1 MLGLFCGR
9 ASTAP
14 SAMAMLFGVAG
25 TLSMH
30 DTSVNVDLPSFFNS
44 TLAQVLGIFA
54 AALVTRL
61 VRSVGADW
69 SARRI
74 QRATWSELGQ
84 MAAAPRGADV
94 DEAYAVRMVDRI
106 ALLAPR
112 VVQADPVVRND
123 TVEGALSDLRSGLD
137 IVALQRARP
146 RLPSVGIGPVMQG
159 VARLFRQRGAGHA
172 DAAPQALLSEL
183 DGALAGALEAAGGDA
198 RAAVTALVGLRR
210 ALFPAA
216 AAALSTNFSG
226 VPA

>member
-1 MLGLFCGR
+1 VRRVLDR
-9 ASTAP
+9 H
-14 SAMAMLFGVAG
+14 GVAVG
-25 TLSMH
+25 LGRH
-30 DTSVNVDLPSFFNS
+30 DDGRG
-44 TLAQVLGIFA
+44 VLQLLRDDG
-54 AALVTRL
+54 RP
-61 VRSVGADW
+61 G
-69 SARRI
+69 
-74 QRATWSELGQ
+74 ATWSELGQ

-123 TVEGALSDLRSGLD
+123 TVEGALSDLRSVLD

-216 AAALSTNFSG
+216 PAALSTNVCG